1 MSLPILQY
9 ANRLANATTSND
21 RISSLSDLQVTE
33 LFFIFTLIP
42 LIFSSISCCQS
53 YAKKNCAEVGQH
65 TLQMVVDLL
74 KENGESDEYTEALD
88 LISRLV
94 NPKYGQAATDNAAIL
109 LSDVMSV
116 ELLLDLLEH
125 EDRLVAVMASEILT
139 NIHSLEARRL
149 ERMIEMCPAGMTK
162 LLNRVPDRS
171 REEVSNQ
178 AIILIQQLTVS
189 NEEMKKAVAFNE
201 VF

>member
-1 MSLPILQY
+1 MYI
-9 ANRLANATTSND
+9 
-21 RISSLSDLQVTE
+21 V
-33 LFFIFTLIP
+33 
-42 LIFSSISCCQS
+42 QS
-53 YAKKNCAEVGQH
+53 FAKKNCQEVGKH
-65 TLQMVVDLL
+65 TLQIVVELL
-74 KENGESDEYTEALD
+74 KENGEPDEYIDALD

-94 NPKYGQAATDNAAIL
+94 NPKYGDDARENATIL
-109 LSDVMSV
+109 LDDVMTV

-125 EDRLVAVMASEILT
+125 EDGLVAVMASEILT
-139 NIHSLEARRL
+139 NVHSLESIRL
-149 ERMIEMCPAGMTK
+149 ESMIQLCPAGMTK

-201 VF
+201 VRFMTSKRLLDDCCLDTVSTTQHHNRVFSLSFFLFSDTCLVGI

>member
-1 MSLPILQY
+1 MHIFYLMLSHLQ
-9 ANRLANATTSND
+9 TH
-21 RISSLSDLQVTE
+21 
-33 LFFIFTLIP
+33 
-42 LIFSSISCCQS
+42 
-53 YAKKNCAEVGQH
+53 AKKNCAEVGQH
-65 TLQMVVDLL
+65 ALQMVVDLL
-74 KENGESDEYTEALD
+74 KENGEPDEYMEALD

-94 NPKYGQAATDNAAIL
+94 NPKYGQAARDNGAIL
-109 LSDVMSV
+109 LSEVNTV

-125 EDRLVAVMASEILT
+125 QDGLVAVMASEILT
-139 NIHSLEARRL
+139 NVHSLEAERL
-149 ERMIEMCPAGMTK
+149 ESMIQMCPAGMTK

-201 VF
+201 VTVLPSHPD

>member
-1 MSLPILQY
+1 M
-9 ANRLANATTSND
+9 
-21 RISSLSDLQVTE
+21 
-33 LFFIFTLIP
+33 
-42 LIFSSISCCQS
+42 
-53 YAKKNCAEVGQH
+53 GQQ
-65 TLQMVVDLL
+65 TLQIVVDLL
-74 KENGESDEYTEALD
+74 KENGERDEYMEALD

-94 NPKYGQAATDNAAIL
+94 NPKYGRAASDNAAIL
-109 LSDVMSV
+109 LNDVMTI

-125 EDRLVAVMASEILT
+125 EDGLVAVMASEILT
-139 NIHSLEARRL
+139 NIHSLESCRL
-149 ERMIEMCPAGMTK
+149 ESMIQKCPAGMTK

-201 VF
+201 VPECILI

>member
-1 MSLPILQY
+1 M
-9 ANRLANATTSND
+9 
-21 RISSLSDLQVTE
+21 
-33 LFFIFTLIP
+33 LI
-42 LIFSSISCCQS
+42 IRQCCEQS

-65 TLQMVVDLL
+65 TLQMVVDIL
-74 KENGESDEYTEALD
+74 KENGEADEYTEALD

-94 NPKYGQAATDNAAIL
+94 NPRYGDAAKGNAEIL
-109 LSDVMSV
+109 LGDVMTV

-125 EDRLVAVMASEILT
+125 DDGLVAVMASEILT
-139 NIHSLEARRL
+139 NIHSLEADRL
-149 ERMIEMCPAGMTK
+149 EGMIQMCPAGMTK

-201 VF
+201 VYIVCLDVNVSLVNDAHSRVLI